1 MDKTPEADR
10 SAAAGPR
17 PWILVALALGM
28 ALAVLWLGWRL
39 DGSHQ
44 KDHYWFYLAPWDN
57 ATSLKY
63 LACAALAALA
73 WRGFGDR
80 LRRWLPALFAAILLG
95 AQVWYAAT
103 ALRTLGG
110 RVPWGFDHPSFMFRL
125 QEFGELF
132 PFAIGAYNPWWNAG
146 IEHYA
151 GVTSGAHAFGYLN
164 LPLLLLFEPHRIH
177 GLALVFWFVFGF
189 PWLGVLA
196 VRAAGARW
204 TGALCAGG
212 LLCGISRVA
221 FFWAWHYGTVGAM
234 TSAMMAAPVAAL
246 GYRLAVRG
254 RGGWGTALALGL
266 SAWLTCLWTP
276 GVFVAGGLGLGWL
289 WNWRRWTWRGNL
301 RLAAAGALA
310 LALWAPYLWAATHP
324 ASYAAA
330 YFSQVVDRPGP
341 WAMLAGGARRL
352 WIGFQEWHPVLFWLG
367 LGGLLA
373 AERELRRWL
382 LPVFLV
388 VGALAGWSREWSAL
402 SQLDRLIIPL
412 AVVAAVPAGFL
423 CGRLFEEPFGAD
435 GSRRRAW
442 LASAARGTV
451 TATLLFGLLVPQWHY
466 ANHGP
471 ARMRTLSAEMD
482 AFVDWIRAE
491 VPPEGRLAFAG
502 KMVHLYGGGNTAYLP
517 VLTGREM
524 MGDDYYGFPRGT
536 AEYDYPPAYYRAS
549 PERHRFFAQAYGI
562 THWVAARPE
571 DQAYLRSRP
580 EWFEFAQAFTIL
592 KNRIEVYRERGM
604 EDVSRFYAGT
614 GRVEARINR
623 LAVFPADPAAE
634 RVVLRYNW
642 RAGLRCLTPG
652 AAIEPFAVDENL
664 TFIAVRPGGHGRI
677 DVGYRTH
684 AEPIRP
690 NFDGYLQH

>member
-1 MDKTPEADR
+1 MDETHEPDR
-10 SAAAGPR
+10 SAAGGPR
-17 PWILVALALGM
+17 TWILTALALGM
-28 ALAVLWLGWRL
+28 VIEVVWLGRLL

-44 KDHYWFYLAPWDN
+44 KNHYWFYMAPWDN

-63 LACAALAALA
+63 LVCAALAALA
-73 WRGFGDR
+73 WQGFGVR

-95 AQVWYAAT
+95 AQAWYAVA

-125 QEFGELF
+125 KEFSELF
-132 PFAIGAYNPWWNAG
+132 PFVIGAYNPWWNAG

-164 LPLLLLFEPHRIH
+164 LPLLLLFDPHRIY

-204 TGALCAGG
+204 AGALCAGW
-212 LLCGISRVA
+212 LLCGVSRVA
-221 FFWAWHYGTVGAM
+221 FIWAWHYGTMGAM
-234 TSAMMAAPVAAL
+234 TSAMMAAPVVAL

-254 RGGWGTALALGL
+254 QGGWGTALALGL
-266 SAWLTCLWTP
+266 SAWLMCLWTP
-276 GVFVAGGLGLGWL
+276 GVFVAAGLGLGWL
-289 WNWRRWTWRGNL
+289 WNWRCWTWRGNF

-310 LALWAPYLWAATHP
+310 LALWAPYLWAAMHP

-330 YFSQVVDRPGP
+330 YFSQVVDRSGP
-341 WAMLAGGARRL
+341 WAMLTGGANRL
-352 WIGFQEWHPVLFWLG
+352 LIGFQEWHPVLLWLG

-373 AERELRRWL
+373 VEREWRRWV

-388 VGALAGWSREWSAL
+388 VGVLAGWSREWSAL

-412 AVVAAVPAGFL
+412 AVVAAVPAGIL
-423 CGRLFEEPFGAD
+423 CGRFFEEAAGA
-435 GSRRRAW
+435 GWSRWRA
-442 LASAARGTV
+442 LPVAAVRGVV
-451 TATLLFGLLVPQWHY
+451 TATFLFGLLVPQWHY
-466 ANHGP
+466 SNRGP
-471 ARMRTLSAEMD
+471 APMRALSAEMD

-491 VPPEGRLAFAG
+491 VPAEGRLAFAG
-502 KMVHLYGGGNTAYLP
+502 KMVHVFGGGNTAYLP

-524 MGDDYYGFPRGT
+524 MGDDYYGFPPGT
-536 AEYDYPPAYYRAS
+536 AEYNYPPAYYRTS
-549 PERHRFFAQAYGI
+549 PDRYRFFAQAYGI
-562 THWVAARPE
+562 THWVAAQAE
-571 DQAYLRSRP
+571 DQAYLRNHP
-580 EWFEFAQAFTIL
+580 EEFEFAQAFTIL
-592 KNRIEVYRERGM
+592 KNRIEVYRER
-604 EDVSRFYAGT
+604 ETADVSRFFAGA
-614 GRVEARINR
+614 GRVAARVNR
-623 LAVFPADPAAE
+623 LEVFPADPAAE

-642 RAGLRCLTPG
+642 REGLRCLTPG

-664 TFIAVRPGGHGRI
+664 VFIAVRPGGNERI

-684 AEPIRP
+684 AAPIRP